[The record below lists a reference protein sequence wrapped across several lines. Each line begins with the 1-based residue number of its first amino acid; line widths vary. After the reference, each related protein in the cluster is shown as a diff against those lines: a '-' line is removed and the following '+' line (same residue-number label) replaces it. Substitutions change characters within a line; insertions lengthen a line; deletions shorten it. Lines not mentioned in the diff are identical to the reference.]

1 MAEIRGGKAGRRT
14 SWAGRV
20 QADSCVPA

>member
-1 MAEIRGGKAGRRT
+1 MTEIRGDKAGRRT
-14 SWAGRV
+14 SWASRV